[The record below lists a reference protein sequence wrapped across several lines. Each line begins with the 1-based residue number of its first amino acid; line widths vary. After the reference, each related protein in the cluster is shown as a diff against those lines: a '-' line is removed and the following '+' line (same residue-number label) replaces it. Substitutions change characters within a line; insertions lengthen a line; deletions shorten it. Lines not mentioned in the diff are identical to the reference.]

1 MTIRGIRFLGES
13 QSETTDFPD
22 LEPGPNEVLV
32 KLRSSGLCGSDLR
45 RYREQ
50 PSDEEATWVRP
61 GHEPCG
67 EVVALG
73 PGVTQVAVGDRIMQ
87 HHYDGCLR
95 CDYCRT
101 GWQQLCPVQEKRGY
115 YGGTRHG
122 GHGDYMTAHEST
134 CVPMPDEVS
143 FEEGAYLACG
153 ASTAFHALKKL
164 DVSGRDVLAVFG
176 QGPVGLAATMFGE
189 AMGARVIAVDVN
201 SERLAMAEDAGAWK
215 AIDNSDGSAV
225 EQIRDLTHGEG
236 ADATL
241 EAAGLPVTR
250 VAAAEAAR
258 VFGRAC
264 LVGEGGEVTYEPT
277 PHIIHR
283 HLTLIGSWTFST
295 FGLAEAAQFVA
306 DRQVPLRSLIT
317 ETCSIEEAPEAY
329 IRFAAGT
336 PGKFAISWD
345 G

>member
-1 MTIRGIRFLGES
+1 MRGVRFLGNS
-13 QSETTDFPD
+13 KADVADFPD
-22 LEPGPNEVLV
+22 ISPGPGEVLV
-32 KLRSSGLCGSDLR
+32 ELKSSGLCGSDLK
-45 RYREQ
+45 RYHGS
-50 PSDEEATWVRP
+50 PADHNSKIRP

-67 EVVALG
+67 LVVETG

-87 HHYDGCLR
+87 HHYDGCR
-95 CDYCRT
+95 QCNYCRT
-101 GWQQLCPVQEKRGY
+101 GWQQLCPVSEKRGY

-134 CVPMPDEVS
+134 CVKMPDEVS
-143 FEEGAYLACG
+143 YEEGAYLACG

-164 DVSGRDVLAVFG
+164 DVSGRDVVAVFG
-176 QGPVGLAATMFGE
+176 QGPVGLAATMFGSF
-189 AMGARVIAVDVN
+189 MGARIIAIDVN
-201 SERLAMAEDAGAWK
+201 AERLAMARDAGAWQV
-215 AIDNSDGSAV
+215 IDNSDGSAV
-225 EQIRDLTHGEG
+225 AQVKELTHGEG

-258 VFGRAC
+258 IFGRAC
-264 LVGEGGEVTYEPT
+264 LVGEGGTVTYEPT

-306 DRQVPLRSLIT
+306 DRKVPLSSLIT
-317 ETCSIEEAPEAY
+317 QTCNVEEAPAAY
-329 IRFAAGT
+329 KSFAGGT
-336 PGKFAISWD
+336 PGKFVISWS
-345 G
+345 